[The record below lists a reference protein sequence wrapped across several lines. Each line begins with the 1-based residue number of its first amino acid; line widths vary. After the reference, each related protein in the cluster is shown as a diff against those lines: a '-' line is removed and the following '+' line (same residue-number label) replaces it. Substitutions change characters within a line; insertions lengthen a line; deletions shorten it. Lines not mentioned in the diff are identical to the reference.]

1 MRLPGRALDEGADVT
16 PSAKW
21 EWGLESEKLSGLCW
35 HEFLLHRNL
44 AQREFD
50 SKDPT
55 PDNWLDE
62 MEETSFKG
70 INDKCH
76 LHISSGV
83 LYIRKYSWGKIPVQ
97 NTSMPPSFTGS

>member
-1 MRLPGRALDEGADVT
+1 MLPHQLN
-16 PSAKW
+16 
-21 EWGLESEKLSGLCW
+21 ESEVLNQRSC
-35 HEFLLHRNL
+35 L
-44 AQREFD
+44 ACAGMNSSSTETWPRESFD